1 MKGKNQTPVPK
12 VSSKKKP
19 EIDYDNQKPAEEH
32 LESGHSK
39 GISPSNKSISKEIQT
54 TKEAQENREK
64 KLKKGHDSL
73 DIQSGSEGKAKK
85 KK

>member
-1 MKGKNQTPVPK
+1 MKGKNQTPVSK

-39 GISPSNKSISKEIQT
+39 GISPSSKETSKDIKT
-54 TKEAQENREK
+54 TKEAQEKREK
-64 KLKKGHDSL
+64 NLERGHDSL
-73 DIQSGSEGKAKK
+73 DIPSGSEGKAKRK
-85 KK
+85 K